1 MLKKTVLV
9 AAAAT
14 AMLSSATVLA
24 AGDEAAGEKK
34 AQTCMGCHGVDGY
47 FNVYPSYRVPKLWG
61 QHADFIVASLKAY
74 RDGQRVHETM
84 KSQAADLSDQDMADI
99 AAFFANPANK
109 P

>member
-1 MLKKTVLV
+1 MLKKTVLA

-74 RDGQRVHETM
+74 RDDQRVHETM

>member
-1 MLKKTVLV
+1 MLKKTLIA

-14 AMLSSATVLA
+14 AMFSSATALA
-24 AGDEAAGEKK
+24 AGDQAAGEKK
-34 AQTCMGCHGVDGY
+34 AQTCMGCHGVEGY

-61 QHADFIVASLKAY
+61 QHADFIVAALKAY
-74 RDGQRVHETM
+74 RDGQRTHETM

-99 AAFFANPANK
+99 AAFFANAGNK